1 MIAELANMLIGIIE
15 ALADIHVACEERLQ
29 RIHIVLTVKIFAINY
44 PF

>member
-1 MIAELANMLIGIIE
+1 MITELANMLIGIIE
-15 ALADIHVACEERLQ
+15 ALADIHVACEKRLE